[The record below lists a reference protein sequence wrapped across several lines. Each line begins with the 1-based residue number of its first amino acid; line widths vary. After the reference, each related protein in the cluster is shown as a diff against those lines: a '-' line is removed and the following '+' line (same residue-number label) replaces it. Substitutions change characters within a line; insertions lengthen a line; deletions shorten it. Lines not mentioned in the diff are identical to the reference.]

1 VEEYCSSTNRNYKD
15 VAIHFFVQYHLH
27 LQLKE
32 AVEHAHSKGVALKG
46 DIPIGVSR
54 NSVDVWQHPELFDCG
69 GSAGAPP
76 DYFSKTGQVWG
87 FPIYNWEEMA
97 KDDYQWWKKRLSVM
111 SEYYDAYRI
120 DHILGFFRIFRT
132 PVSSHYG
139 LLGQFTPALPM
150 SIPEIEEYGL
160 KFDKEYYTRPI
171 INDDILAQLFGEEKE
186 EVVSHYLD
194 KVAENRYRLKEQYE
208 TQEKIDRALGGDE
221 EKETIKKK
229 LYHLCCQV
237 LFVEDYKEKGKYH
250 PRIALPQSYLFSTL
264 SRDVQ
269 ERLRKI
275 YEDFH
280 YHRHNDFWK
289 GVALRKLEPLIDS
302 TNMMVCGEDLGMVP
316 HCVASVM
323 EELQILSLEIQRMP
337 KEEYVEFG
345 NLMKVPY
352 LSVCTTSTH
361 DMSTMRQWWETEREG
376 VCRYFSNEL
385 RQYGDAPQYCEPWV
399 ATQIVEN
406 HLKSPASWVILP
418 LQDWMAVDGELRW
431 SDTFKE
437 RINDPGDPNN
447 YWRYRMHLRVEE
459 LISNDSFNDKIRHL
473 IKMGVR

>member
-1 VEEYCSSTNRNYKD
+1 
-15 VAIHFFVQYHLH
+15 
-27 LQLKE
+27 
-32 AVEHAHSKGVALKG
+32 
-46 DIPIGVSR
+46 
-54 NSVDVWQHPELFDCG
+54 
-69 GSAGAPP
+69 
-76 DYFSKTGQVWG
+76 
-87 FPIYNWEEMA
+87 
-97 KDDYQWWKKRLSVM
+97 
-111 SEYYDAYRI
+111 
-120 DHILGFFRIFRT
+120 
-132 PVSSHYG
+132 
-139 LLGQFTPALPM
+139 
-150 SIPEIEEYGL
+150 
-160 KFDKEYYTRPI
+160 
-171 INDDILAQLFGEEKE
+171 
-186 EVVSHYLD
+186 
-194 KVAENRYRLKEQYE
+194 
-208 TQEKIDRALGGDE
+208 
-221 EKETIKKK
+221 
-229 LYHLCCQV
+229 
-237 LFVEDYKEKGKYH
+237 
-250 PRIALPQSYLFSTL
+250 
-264 SRDVQ
+264 
-269 ERLRKI
+269 
-275 YEDFH
+275 
-280 YHRHNDFWK
+280 
-289 GVALRKLEPLIDS
+289 LEPLIDS